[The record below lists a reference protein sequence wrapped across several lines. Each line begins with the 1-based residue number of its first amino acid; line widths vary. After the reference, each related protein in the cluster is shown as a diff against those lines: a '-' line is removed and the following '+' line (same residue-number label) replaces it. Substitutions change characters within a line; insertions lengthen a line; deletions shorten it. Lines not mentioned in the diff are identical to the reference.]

1 MNRRRRHKRT
11 VFWTPKRRR
20 DLGVVLLLFLGCL
33 PGLYV
38 MWTRTPW
45 KRRTKMAVSLL
56 CCAALIFLALP
67 QTNPPERPDGGI
79 VLVGSS
85 VETEVYGP
93 EAPEGREVVEV
104 YTPIRT
110 PIVLQSTPQPDP
122 VYVYCND
129 GGKYYHSEE
138 CRYVKENTPKV
149 TLSRALDAGY
159 SRCPDCS
166 APDGM
171 GY

>member
-1 MNRRRRHKRT
+1 MRPRGGKY
-11 VFWTPKRRR
+11 
-20 DLGVVLLLFLGCL
+20 GL
-33 PGLYV
+33 PGGL
-38 MWTRTPW
+38 
-45 KRRTKMAVSLL
+45 RRPVDPGHQVAAQDFRAAGAVVREQGHVVGEGEG
-56 CCAALIFLALP
+56 I
-67 QTNPPERPDGGI
+67 GGV

-85 VETEVYGP
+85 VEAEVYGP
-93 EAPEGREVVEV
+93 EAPADREVIEV
-104 YTPIRT
+104 YTPVRT
-110 PIVLQSTPQPDP
+110 PIVLQATQEPEP

>member
-1 MNRRRRHKRT
+1 
-11 VFWTPKRRR
+11 
-20 DLGVVLLLFLGCL
+20 
-33 PGLYV
+33 

-45 KRRTKMAVSLL
+45 KKHTKVAVSLL
-56 CCAALIFLALP
+56 CCAALLFLVLP

-85 VETEVYGP
+85 VEAEVYGP
-93 EAPEGREVVEV
+93 EAPEGRDVVEV

-110 PIVLQSTPQPDP
+110 PIVLQSTQAPDP

-138 CRYVKENTPKV
+138 CRYVKENSPKV
-149 TLSRALDAGY
+149 TLSRALDAG
-159 SRCPDCS
+159 
-166 APDGM
+166 
-171 GY
+171 